1 MPLTHYAYDPLDR
14 LRTTAVGAQPATQR
28 FYNHERLSTIRQGEH
43 SQTVFQHHDQLLA
56 EKHTSET
63 LLLGTD
69 QQHSVLHSL
78 SGSHKHLCVY
88 SPYGHHRVQSE
99 QQSLLGFNGEAPDP
113 ITGHYLLGNGHRGYN
128 PVLMRF
134 NSPDTLS
141 PFGAGGVNP
150 YSYCLGDP
158 VNRVDPNGQFS
169 ISILA
174 PAVLAIAGLAGTING
189 AIPAVGFYASFKAV
203 KAGTAQTVHYMKVAG
218 VGLTAAAGV
227 VGATRLSMAAGG
239 EESGST
245 EMTIAGLALAFL
257 GLGSSIAATKVG
269 WKSIRAA
276 AKKNKIKTPLPMPP
290 TDLSP
295 SFSPRNS
302 ISSTQNSGSYR
313 TSPQV
318 VRPASPTP
326 SAPDL
331 ENLQRDTITRL
342 NKQIFA
348 LQFPT
353 LSARSIRRQSL

>member
-14 LRTTAVGAQPATQR
+14 LITTAVAAQPSTQR
-28 FYNHERLSTIRQGEH
+28 FYSQERLSTSRQGEH

-69 QQHSVLHSL
+69 QQRSVLHSL
-78 SGSHKHLCVY
+78 GGAHNHLRVY

-113 ITGHYLLGNGHRGYN
+113 ITGHYLLGNGHRAYN

-141 PFGAGGVNP
+141 PFGAGGLNP

-158 VNRVDPNGQFS
+158 INRVDPNGQFS

-174 PAVLAIAGLAGTING
+174 PAILAIAGLAGTVNG

-203 KAGTAQTVHYMKVAG
+203 KAGTAQTVHYIKVAG

-227 VGATRLSMAAGG
+227 VGVTRLSMAAGG
-239 EESGST
+239 EKSGST

-257 GLGSSIAATKVG
+257 GLGSSITATKVG

-276 AKKNKIKTPLPMPP
+276 AKKNKIKNPLPMPP

-295 SFSPRNS
+295 SFSSRNS
-302 ISSTQNSGSYR
+302 ISSTPSS
-313 TSPQV
+313 TSQRIAKQTIEEVPAV
-318 VRPASPTP
+318 TPMPTLYVRPINEP
-326 SAPDL
+326 APQL
-331 ENLQRDTITRL
+331 VPYVHR
-342 NKQIFA
+342 
-348 LQFPT
+348 
-353 LSARSIRRQSL
+353 IRTA